1 MRDTGQG
8 IAAEEIE
15 TLFSRFGK
23 LHRTA
28 TVNSEGIGLGLT
40 IVKKIVELTGGKV
53 QAQSAGIGHG
63 SKFTLTIPIIILDS
77 REKSKISQFNGN
89 IPKRAFD

>member
-28 TVNSEGIGLGLT
+28 TVNNEGIGLGLT

-63 SKFTLTIPIIILDS
+63 STFTLTIPIIILDS
-77 REKSKISQFNGN
+77 REKSKRS
-89 IPKRAFD
+89 R